1 MKVLCHFFLVI
12 VLLSVSIAA
21 HQKKTS
27 LHFGYITSLSGSFVA
42 SGSIPVADLAL
53 KLINERTDILQNYSL
68 TYTDILDSEV
78 IIILYFIMLV

>member
-78 IIILYFIMLV
+78 IIIYFLMLV